1 MKKLVFLFTIL
12 FSTAIFS
19 CNTKPATEEIVVENE
34 DSVTVVDTICID
46 TVN

>member
-1 MKKLVFLFTIL
+1 MEKLVFSLAIL

-19 CNTKPATEEIVVENE
+19 CNTKPTTDEIVVENE